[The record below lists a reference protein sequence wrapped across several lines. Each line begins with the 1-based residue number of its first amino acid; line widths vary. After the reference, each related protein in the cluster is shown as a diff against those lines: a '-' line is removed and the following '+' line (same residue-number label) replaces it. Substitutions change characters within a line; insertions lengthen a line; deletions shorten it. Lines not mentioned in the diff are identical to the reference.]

1 MAYNPLVM
9 LVVSHV
15 ALPFHFHFLLINT
28 PCATTYVGKI
38 LQDTGTKSLI

>member
-15 ALPFHFHFLLINT
+15 ALPFHFPFSLNT

-38 LQDTGTKSLI
+38 RQDTGTKSLM